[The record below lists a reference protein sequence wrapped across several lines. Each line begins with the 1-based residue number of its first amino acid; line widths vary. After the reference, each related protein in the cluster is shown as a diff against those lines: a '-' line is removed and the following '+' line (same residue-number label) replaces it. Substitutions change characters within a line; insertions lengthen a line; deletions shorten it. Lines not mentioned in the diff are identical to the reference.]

1 MKLAYYIKKNSLKD
15 DIRVSK
21 LLDTLR
27 DGGCLLYDVL
37 SRDGLEDGT
46 EALLSIGGDGTFLSA
61 ARVAAPAGV
70 PVLALAGSVGDDL
83 DLDRARAMG
92 VTAVCSINRA
102 AVDFSVSRHQA
113 GENLAFAA
121 ENLMNLLRSLGR

>member
-1 MKLAYYIKKNSLKD
+1 MITGEGRVDSQSLDGKV
-15 DIRVSK
+15 VSGVAK
-21 LLDTLR
+21 R
-27 DGGCLLYDVL
+27 
-37 SRDGLEDGT
+37 
-46 EALLSIGGDGTFLSA
+46 AGD
-61 ARVAAPAGV
+61 AGV
-70 PVLALAGSVGDDL
+70 PVLVLAGSVGNDL
-83 DLDRARAMG
+83 DLARARAMG

>member
-15 DIRVSK
+15 DIRVSR

-70 PVLALAGSVGDDL
+70 PSEMRSPTCTPV
-83 DLDRARAMG
+83 
-92 VTAVCSINRA
+92 
-102 AVDFSVSRHQA
+102 SVSGATSPEPSSMMHDVGNNSMA
-113 GENLAFAA
+113 SMAK
-121 ENLMNLLRSLGR
+121 RSHTAKGRWERYFPKSGMQ

>member
-1 MKLAYYIKKNSLKD
+1 MLELTGFDRLLPGTDLVITGEGRVDSQSLDGKV
-15 DIRVSK
+15 VS
-21 LLDTLR
+21 
-27 DGGCLLYDVL
+27 GV
-37 SRDGLEDGT
+37 
-46 EALLSIGGDGTFLSA
+46 
-61 ARVAAPAGV
+61 ARRAKAAGV

-102 AVDFSVSRHQA
+102 AVDFSVSRHHA

-121 ENLMNLLRSLGR
+121 ENLMNLLRGLGR